1 MGLNYIWDL
10 MIRGQELGMAKKDIY
25 FMPAKVY
32 SPYMELSQEDLNA
45 MTVGRDVEVNPYY
58 RFHDIFNGMF
68 DINNSEDIELR
79 GALFDILI
87 HFLADI
93 DLMQGMNKREYHIRF
108 ILRDIQEGLLGE
120 PVKENISLFDRE
132 EQETIA
138 ANVLRLYDTGE
149 ALHLLRYTVSQIFQH
164 STIYANCEE
173 KDELLFYIGQ
183 KENETARNKLQ
194 LIMDLFLPIRY
205 RAEVYWNDHFGII
218 DEDYTMIQDRIALY

>member
-1 MGLNYIWDL
+1 MH
-10 MIRGQELGMAKKDIY
+10 KKDIH

-58 RFHDIFNGMF
+58 RFYDIFNGMF
-68 DINNSEDIELR
+68 DINNTEDIELR
-79 GALFDILI
+79 NALFDIFI

-93 DLMQGMNKREYHIRF
+93 DLMQGMNKREYYIRF
-108 ILRDIQEGLLGE
+108 VLRDIQDGRLGLS
-120 PVKENISLFDRE
+120 VKEHISLFNRE

-149 ALHLLRYTVSQIFQH
+149 ALYLLRDTVSRMFQR
-164 STIYANCEE
+164 STIYANSEE
-173 KDELLFYIGQ
+173 KDELLLYIGQ
-183 KENETARNKLQ
+183 KDTETAVNKLQ
-194 LIMDLFLPIRY
+194 LIMEIFLPIRY

-218 DEDYTMIQDRIALY
+218 DEDYTMIQDHIALY